1 MSNNVWVSGTESSL
15 VKRVMERLVLLIQGR
30 VESGEIRIEKWRGK
44 CFRSKH
50 VKMLQWS
57 DAKDVIGQSFL
68 QWCCGLSRAMRA
80 SSRAARVR
88 KAARLS
94 EAARRVVRSW
104 RNWMRMCVSVRRD
117 ITRGYIT

>member
-1 MSNNVWVSGTESSL
+1 M
-15 VKRVMERLVLLIQGR
+15 
-30 VESGEIRIEKWRGK
+30 
-44 CFRSKH
+44 
-50 VKMLQWS
+50 KMLQRS

-68 QWCCGLSRAMRA
+68 QWCGGLSRAMRA

-104 RNWMRMCVSVRRD
+104 RNWMRMCVSV
-117 ITRGYIT
+117 